1 MENMFERIILLIVG
15 LFFVV
20 YFAFQITRFLGAP
33 LKTQTALNYYTEES
47 ENVSG
52 VIIRDE
58 EVISVDES
66 GTVCYLLEDGT
77 RVTQQT
83 VVAEFYSTSAELSN
97 EMRIRALKEEL
108 KMLLESSDGQV
119 AQFGNAQAISK
130 QVDDE
135 LGTIISRAQSG
146 VMGDISSNFL
156 SINKLLNRREI
167 ATGKELDLAARTAQI
182 EAQIATLQSSSHSYT
197 NVKSPQMGFFVQVV
211 DGYEDKLSVKDI
223 ELLTVADVKGY
234 SGQRVTNLPGKFGKI
249 VTNHLWY
256 YAAVIPAE
264 NIPQYSIGSVVNLD
278 FNLFNLT
285 DIPFVVTGFITDEGG
300 GEAVVLLRSNY
311 ILPELVAVRNPTA
324 QIKLKSYSGI
334 RVEQSA
340 IRYDGL
346 EKGVYIV
353 ENGTVRFRTISVIYE
368 TEDYVLCGSNVDD
381 VRPLKLFDQV
391 ILEGKDL
398 YDGKIID

>member
-20 YFAFQITRFLGAP
+20 YFAFQISRFLNTP
-33 LKTQTALNYYTEES
+33 LKTQTALNYYTEDS
-47 ENVSG
+47 QNVSG

-58 EVISVDES
+58 EVINVDES

-77 RVTQQT
+77 RVTTQT
-83 VVAEFYSTSAELSN
+83 VIAEFYESSTVLNN
-97 EMRIRALKEEL
+97 EMRIRSLRKEL
-108 KMLLESSDGQV
+108 KMLNDSSEGQA
-119 AQFGNAQAISK
+119 AQFGNAQAISG
-130 QVDDE
+130 QIDE
-135 LGTIISRAQSG
+135 ELDNIIALAQTG
-146 VMGDISSNFL
+146 VMGDISQNYL

-167 ATGKELDLAARTAQI
+167 ATGKELDLTPRTAQV
-182 EAQIATLQSSSHSYT
+182 EAQIATLQNSQHSYT

-211 DGYEDKLSVKDI
+211 DGYEEKLAVADI
-223 ELLTVADVKGY
+223 ELLTVADVKSY
-234 SGQRVTNLPGKFGKI
+234 STQRVTNLPGKFGKI

-264 NIPQYSIGSVVNLD
+264 KMTQYKTGNVVNLD

-285 DIPFVVTGFITDEGG
+285 DIPFVVTGFITDENDD
-300 GEAVVLLRSNY
+300 EAVVLLRSNY

-334 RVEQSA
+334 RVEQTA

-346 EKGVYIV
+346 EKGVYII
-353 ENGTVRFRTISVIYE
+353 ENGTVRFRTINVIFE
-368 TEDYVLCGSNVDD
+368 AEDYVLCGSNVDG